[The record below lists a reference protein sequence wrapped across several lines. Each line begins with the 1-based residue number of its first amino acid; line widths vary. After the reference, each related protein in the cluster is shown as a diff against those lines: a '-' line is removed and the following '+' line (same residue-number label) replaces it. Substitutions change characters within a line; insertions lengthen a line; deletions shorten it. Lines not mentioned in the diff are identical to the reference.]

1 MMADAACCDGWLL
14 RRPLN
19 PLETRCMRLL
29 RNLVLVFTGLACGA
43 PVSAATGREAL
54 NQFLSGL
61 RTLEAE
67 FHQTLYDENLKEL
80 EQARGL
86 LFLERPDRFRW
97 DYRQPNAQLIVG
109 DGEKVWLYDRELAQ
123 VTVRKIDVT
132 LGSTPAMILSSR
144 EPVEKNFEVSNLAG
158 EDDLT
163 WVGLTPRQ
171 KDAGFVQIRIGFAE
185 GALRRMELTDNFG
198 QLTRLEFSNLIRNQS
213 IIPDAFRFSPPAGVD
228 VIGDQ

>member
-1 MMADAACCDGWLL
+1 M
-14 RRPLN
+14 PLIR
-19 PLETRCMRLL
+19 TFA
-29 RNLVLVFTGLACGA
+29 LVFAVLSYAVPA
-43 PVSAATGREAL
+43 HAATGIEAL
-54 NQFLSGL
+54 NRFLSGL
-61 RTLEAE
+61 RTLECE

-109 DGEKVWLYDRELAQ
+109 DGERVWLYDRELDQ
-123 VTVRKIDVT
+123 VTVRKMDAA
-132 LGSTPAMILSSR
+132 LGSTPAMILSSK
-144 EPVEKNFEVSNLAG
+144 EPVEKNFEVSNLTS

-163 WVGLTPRQ
+163 WVGLKPRQ

-185 GALRRMELTDNFG
+185 GALRLMELTDNFG